1 MIEKNAPPAGQT
13 IAATETTAPQPER
26 RKIMIDEVEYDGEN
40 LSDAAKGALASLQF
54 VEAKLMSLQN
64 ELAVC
69 QTANFAYLK
78 ALKAALGRET
88 TE

>member
-1 MIEKNAPPAGQT
+1 MADNTTSAKGAPKGT
-13 IAATETTAPQPER
+13 SAATPKPEG
-26 RKIMIDEVEYDGEN
+26 RKIMIDDVEYDGDN
-40 LSDAAKGALASLQF
+40 MSDAAKGALASLQF

-78 ALKAALGRET
+78 ALKAELGRDT

>member
-1 MIEKNAPPAGQT
+1 MTKKNTHSAGQT
-13 IAATETTAPQPER
+13 TAAPHPER
-26 RKIMIDEVEYDGEN
+26 RKIMIDDVEYDGEN
-40 LSDAAKGALASLQF
+40 MSDAAKGALASLQF

-78 ALKAALGRET
+78 ALKAELGRDTAE
-88 TE
+88 